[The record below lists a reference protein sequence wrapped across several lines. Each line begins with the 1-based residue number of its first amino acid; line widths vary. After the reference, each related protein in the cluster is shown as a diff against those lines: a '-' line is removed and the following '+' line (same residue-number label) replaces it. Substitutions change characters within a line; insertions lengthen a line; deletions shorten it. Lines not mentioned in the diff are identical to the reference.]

1 MGRLVFGFRDGEIVT
16 PQEQGLEVESSF
28 TVKPG
33 ETVTDDRGNTYIST
47 AKSSKDD

>member
-1 MGRLVFGFRDGEIVT
+1 MGLVFGFRDGEIVT

-33 ETVTDDRGNTYIST
+33 ETITDEHGNTYIST

>member
-1 MGRLVFGFRDGEIVT
+1 MGLVFGFSDGEIVT
-16 PQEQGLEVESSF
+16 PQEQGLEVESAF

-47 AKSSKDD
+47 ASDD